1 MATRLA
7 IQLKYR
13 QNFADCY
20 KINIIYVGYIDCF
33 CIICKKSYFHL
44 IIGNKQYKINSAI
57 K

>member
-20 KINIIYVGYIDCF
+20 KINIICVGYIDCF

-44 IIGNKQYKINSAI
+44 IIGNKQYKII
-57 K
+57 VQ